1 MAKKKSDSAENNE
14 ITIESVEEGLK
25 ILEETTEK
33 LSEEDI
39 SLEDAFAG
47 FEKGMAVLKQ
57 VNEKIDRVE
66 KKVKVITEN
75 GTEEF
80 Q

>member
-1 MAKKKSDSAENNE
+1 MAKKKSDSDENRE
-14 ITIESVEEGLK
+14 IKIESVEEGLK

-39 SLEDAFAG
+39 SLEDAFAD
-47 FEKGMAVLKQ
+47 FEKGMAVLKL
-57 VNEKIDRVE
+57 VNEKIDKVE

-75 GTEEF
+75 GTEDF

>member
-1 MAKKKSDSAENNE
+1 MAKKRSDSAENNG

>member
-1 MAKKKSDSAENNE
+1 MAKKKSNSDENME
-14 ITIESVEEGLK
+14 IKIESVEEGLK

-39 SLEDAFAG
+39 SLEDAFAD
-47 FEKGMAVLKQ
+47 FEKGMAVLKL
-57 VNEKIDRVE
+57 VNEKIDKVE

-75 GTEEF
+75 GTEDF

>member
-1 MAKKKSDSAENNE
+1 MAKKKSDSDENRE
-14 ITIESVEEGLK
+14 IKIESVEEGLK

-39 SLEDAFAG
+39 SLEDAFAD
-47 FEKGMAVLKQ
+47 FEKGMAVLKL
-57 VNEKIDRVE
+57 VNEKIDKVE
-66 KKVKVITEN
+66 KKVKVITED
-75 GTEEF
+75 GTEDF

>member
-1 MAKKKSDSAENNE
+1 MAKKKSDSDENRE
-14 ITIESVEEGLK
+14 IKIESVEEGLK

-75 GTEEF
+75 GTEDF